1 MTTRKAIHQTHWQT
15 LVQTHTQTLAWPV
28 SALLL
33 LLACSVTGCGT
44 SGNRSAQTSDAGTT
58 HQTSDAANTVP
69 PATGTTPGSATG
81 TITGK
86 PLAYLDGQAIS
97 GSALLVPLL
106 ESSGGQVLS
115 ELVVGK
121 ALAKRLAEAGI
132 TLTPAMIENEKTILL
147 KSLDPDVDQ
156 AQRLVNELR
165 KQRGLGSVRWE
176 QFLAR
181 QAGLRALVKDQATV
195 SDAALKQEFALVY
208 GARFEARLIVVPT
221 LVKAS
226 ELAKRARA
234 GESFIDLAIAH
245 SSDESRAQ
253 GGMLPS
259 VSLVDATFPAA
270 VRSALAAL
278 NPGDVSDPVSLEQG
292 FALLKL
298 ERKIDAQQV
307 QFDDVKAGL
316 SERVRLNAERLLM
329 LRLARTMLK
338 EAQIVVMDESLRR
351 SWDQQRRESS
361 ESSP

>member
-1 MTTRKAIHQTHWQT
+1 MTTRKAILQTHWQT
-15 LVQTHTQTLAWPV
+15 LVQTHTQTLAWSV
-28 SALLL
+28 AALL

-44 SGNRSAQTSDAGTT
+44 SSKRSAQTNDADTT

-69 PATGTTPGSATG
+69 PAPGITPGTS
-81 TITGK
+81 TGK
-86 PLAYLDGQAIS
+86 PLAYLDGQPIS

-106 ESSGGQVLS
+106 ESSGGQILS

-121 ALAKRLAEAGI
+121 ALARRLAEAGI

-147 KSLDPDVDQ
+147 KSLDPDADQ

-208 GARFEARLIVVPT
+208 GSRFEARLIVVPT

-278 NPGDVSDPVSLEQG
+278 SPGDVSDPVSLEQG

-361 ESSP
+361 ESNP